1 MLKILKYVE
10 KMEKRAAV
18 PCFLSWPAFIL
29 FCDNLLKMV
38 AFSPVYYLL
47 NEVLSF
53 ERINSGL
60 NLC

>member
-18 PCFLSWPAFIL
+18 PSFLSWPAFIL

-38 AFSPVYYLL
+38 AFLTSLL
-47 NEVLSF
+47 PPNEVLSF